1 MGYSHLNL
9 NLTKGT
15 TSTRI
20 CCGLISPIHKEGP
33 LDDPSNYRGICIM
46 NSLLKLL
53 CTILNDRLT
62 EFSQQNNLISKEQIG
77 FQKNCRTSDHIFT
90 LKSIVNKYVA
100 DTKGKKIYVCF
111 VDFKK
116 AFDSV
121 WHNGLFRKLEN
132 KGINGNFLNLIK
144 SIYAKTK
151 CAVKING
158 KVTNSFNYLKG
169 VQQGNPLSS
178 TLFNL
183 FVNYIFDEIKNAS
196 PVSLNNYDIFN
207 ALVYADDLVLIST
220 SRDDLQRSLDA
231 LQNYCEKWKLEIN
244 FKKTKALVFSK
255 GTRVDK
261 TPFMVQNN
269 KIEITREYKYLG
281 ITINS
286 KNCTFTST
294 LIDLHCN
301 AKQGTS
307 LNNVQNSLKN
317 VSN

>member
-1 MGYSHLNL
+1 MIRIIHNFLNL

-100 DTKGKKIYVCF
+100 DTKLYVCF

-183 FVNYIFDEIKNAS
+183 FVNDIFDEIKNAS
-196 PVSLNNYDIFN
+196 PVSLNN
-207 ALVYADDLVLIST
+207 
-220 SRDDLQRSLDA
+220 
-231 LQNYCEKWKLEIN
+231 
-244 FKKTKALVFSK
+244 
-255 GTRVDK
+255 
-261 TPFMVQNN
+261 
-269 KIEITREYKYLG
+269 
-281 ITINS
+281 
-286 KNCTFTST
+286 
-294 LIDLHCN
+294 
-301 AKQGTS
+301 
-307 LNNVQNSLKN
+307 
-317 VSN
+317 